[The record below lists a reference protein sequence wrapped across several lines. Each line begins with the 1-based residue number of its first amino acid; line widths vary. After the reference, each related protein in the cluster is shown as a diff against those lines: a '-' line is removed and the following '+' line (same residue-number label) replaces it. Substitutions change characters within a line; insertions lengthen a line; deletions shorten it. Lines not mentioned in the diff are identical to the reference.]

1 MNNNTGYEQM
11 LHLLL
16 DIRLSKQMLN
26 EITIYLKVKIYRFL
40 ILIFPYNF

>member
-11 LHLLL
+11 LRLLL

-26 EITIYLKVKIYRFL
+26 KITIN
-40 ILIFPYNF
+40 IFKS